1 MSLREWLVLLG
12 GVVIAVVL
20 LDGYRRMRL
29 ARKRSSELSF
39 GLEEVKGF
47 DEELSS
53 ELPNGG
59 ARKLMDG
66 EEPPKPLSNKPELA
80 QRLKKHFRADSGQE
94 RVRHVERA
102 ERIEPEIT
110 GMEFGPESGT
120 EERPAEDSFAPQQTS
135 LNLEETVPVLMNVD
149 ELAAQASEK
158 SPAPAAVTERSRKTA
173 AAAAKSREQ
182 AAPREA
188 ATERREPTR
197 VEKSRA
203 GKKEKLADRP
213 AAAEVLVINV
223 LAKGDSAFDGGRLLQ
238 SLLGSGMRFGDMSIF
253 HRYSNRDGSGKIL
266 FSMANGVEPGTFDI
280 DNLENTETTAVSFFM
295 GMPGPRQPLEAFSLM
310 EEAAR
315 QLVLDLGGEL
325 KDEQFS
331 VMTQQTLEHCR
342 QRIRDC
348 ERKQLAQKHSG

>member
-47 DEELSS
+47 DEGFSS

-66 EEPPKPLSNKPELA
+66 EELPEPEKPELA
-80 QRLKKHFRADSGQE
+80 RRLKKHFRQDSSSE
-94 RVRHVERA
+94 RSRHTERA

-110 GMEFGPESGT
+110 GMEFGSEPEG
-120 EERPAEDSFAPQQTS
+120 EDLPAEDPYAPQQSS
-135 LNLEETVPVLMNVD
+135 LDLEETVPVLMNVD
-149 ELAAQASEK
+149 ELAAQPAESTAGSFEAVEK
-158 SPAPAAVTERSRKTA
+158 NRKMGTTVARSR
-173 AAAAKSREQ
+173 EH
-182 AAPREA
+182 AAPRDVSDK
-188 ATERREPTR
+188 RSEPAR

-223 LAKGDSAFDGGRLLQ
+223 LAKGGEAFDGARLLQ
-238 SLLGSGMRFGDMSIF
+238 NLLGSGMRYGDMSIF
-253 HRYSNRDGSGKIL
+253 HRYTNMDGSGKIL

-295 GMPGPRQPLEAFSLM
+295 GMPGPREPLKAFSLM
-310 EEAAR
+310 EAAAR
-315 QLVLDLGGEL
+315 QLALDLGGEL

-348 ERKQLAQKHSG
+348 ERKQLTQKHSG